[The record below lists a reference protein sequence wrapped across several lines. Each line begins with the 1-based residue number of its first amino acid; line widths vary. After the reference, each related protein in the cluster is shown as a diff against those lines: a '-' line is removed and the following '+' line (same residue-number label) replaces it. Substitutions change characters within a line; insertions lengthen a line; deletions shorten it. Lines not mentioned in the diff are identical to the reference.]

1 MIAPRPHFKAFVR
14 IFQTDCGATD
24 REATGLRR
32 EISGFRAPGAVTV
45 ARRGARK
52 MPEADMKSLKMMDF
66 P

>member
-1 MIAPRPHFKAFVR
+1 MIAPRRHFKAFVR
-14 IFQTDCGATD
+14 IFQTDCSATD